1 MLVYGKN
8 VLKELDIKK
17 IKKAYVASNNYLDY
31 LKKNKIKFEYVDK
44 NRLDKMVDGKHQNIV
59 LEIYD
64 YEYYT
69 LDDINGDFIVLLD
82 HIEDPHNLGAIIRTC
97 ECAGI
102 KEIIIPKDRSCLVN
116 ETVMKSSAGAL
127 AHVTIIMVSN
137 LNNAINRL
145 KKANYFIYSADMN
158 GVNYSEVDYANKKV
172 LIIGNEGHGVSNLIK
187 ENSDYIVSIPMYGR
201 VNSLNAS
208 ASAAILIYKMLGE

>member
-31 LKKNKIKFEYVDK
+31 LKKNKIKYEYVDK
-44 NRLDKMVDGKHQNIV
+44 NRLDKMIDGKHQNIV

-127 AHVTIIMVSN
+127 AHVKIIMVSN

-172 LIIGNEGHGVSNLIK
+172 LIIGNEGHGVSKLIK

>member
-31 LKKNKIKFEYVDK
+31 LKKNKIKYEYVDK

-64 YEYYT
+64 YEYYN
-69 LDDINGDFIVLLD
+69 LDDIDGNFIVVLD

-102 KEIIIPKDRSCLVN
+102 KDIIIPKDRSCLVN

-127 AHVTIIMVSN
+127 AHVKIIMVSN

-172 LIIGNEGHGVSNLIK
+172 LIIGNEGHGVSKLIK
-187 ENSDYIVSIPMYGR
+187 ENSDYIISIPMYGR

>member
-127 AHVTIIMVSN
+127 AHVKIIMVSN

-187 ENSDYIVSIPMYGR
+187 ENSDYIISIPMYGR

>member
-69 LDDINGDFIVLLD
+69 LDDINDDFIVLLD

-127 AHVTIIMVSN
+127 AHVKIIMVSN

>member
-31 LKKNKIKFEYVDK
+31 LKKNKIKYEYVDK

-127 AHVTIIMVSN
+127 AHVKIIMVSN
-137 LNNAINRL
+137 LNNAINKL

>member
-44 NRLDKMVDGKHQNIV
+44 NRLDKMIDGKHQNIV

-127 AHVTIIMVSN
+127 AHVKIIMVSN

-172 LIIGNEGHGVSNLIK
+172 LIIGNEGHGVSKLIK

>member
-17 IKKAYVASNNYLDY
+17 IKKAYVASDNYLDY
-31 LKKNKIKFEYVDK
+31 LKKNKIKYEYVDK

-64 YEYYT
+64 YEYYS
-69 LDDINGDFIVLLD
+69 LEDIDGNFVVVLD

-102 KEIIIPKDRSCLVN
+102 KDIIIPKDRSCLVN

-127 AHVTIIMVSN
+127 AHVKIIMVSN

-172 LIIGNEGHGVSNLIK
+172 LIIGNEGHGVSKLIK

>member
-127 AHVTIIMVSN
+127 AHVKIIMVSN

-158 GVNYSEVDYANKKV
+158 GTNYGKVDYAEKKV
-172 LIIGNEGHGVSNLIK
+172 LIIGNEGHGISKLIK
-187 ENSDYIVSIPMYGR
+187 ENSDYIISIPMYGC

>member
-69 LDDINGDFIVLLD
+69 LDDINSDFIVLLD

-127 AHVTIIMVSN
+127 AHVKIIMVSN

-172 LIIGNEGHGVSNLIK
+172 LIIGNEGHGVSKLIK
-187 ENSDYIVSIPMYGR
+187 ENSDYIISIPMYGR

>member
-31 LKKNKIKFEYVDK
+31 LKKNKIKYEYVDK

-127 AHVTIIMVSN
+127 AHVKIIMVSN

>member
-17 IKKAYVASNNYLDY
+17 IKKAYVANNNYLDY

-127 AHVTIIMVSN
+127 AHVKIIMVSN

-172 LIIGNEGHGVSNLIK
+172 LIIGNEGHGVSKLIK

>member
-31 LKKNKIKFEYVDK
+31 LKKNKIKYEYVDK

-127 AHVTIIMVSN
+127 AHVKIIMVSN
-137 LNNAINRL
+137 LNNAINKL

-172 LIIGNEGHGVSNLIK
+172 LIIGNEGHGVSKLIK

>member
-31 LKKNKIKFEYVDK
+31 LKKNKIKYEYVDK
-44 NRLDKMVDGKHQNIV
+44 NRLDKMIDGKHQNIV

-127 AHVTIIMVSN
+127 AHVKIIMVSN

-145 KKANYFIYSADMN
+145 KKANFFIYSADMN

-187 ENSDYIVSIPMYGR
+187 ENSDYIVSIPMYGK

>member
-31 LKKNKIKFEYVDK
+31 LKKNKIKYEYVDK

-127 AHVTIIMVSN
+127 AHVKIIMVSN
-137 LNNAINRL
+137 LNNAINKL

-172 LIIGNEGHGVSNLIK
+172 LIIGNEGYGVSNLIK
-187 ENSDYIVSIPMYGR
+187 ENSDYIISIPMYGR

>member
-127 AHVTIIMVSN
+127 AHVKIIMVSN

-158 GVNYSEVDYANKKV
+158 GVNYSKVDYANKKV
-172 LIIGNEGHGVSNLIK
+172 LIIGNEGHGVSKLIK

>member
-17 IKKAYVASNNYLDY
+17 IEKAYVASNNYLDY
-31 LKKNKIKFEYVDK
+31 LKKNKIKYEYVDK
-44 NRLDKMVDGKHQNIV
+44 NRLDKMIDGKHQNIV

-127 AHVTIIMVSN
+127 AHVKIIMVSN
-137 LNNAINRL
+137 LNNAINKL

-172 LIIGNEGHGVSNLIK
+172 LIIGNEGHGVSKLIK

>member
-1 MLVYGKN
+1 MLAYGKN

-127 AHVTIIMVSN
+127 AHVKIIMVSN

-187 ENSDYIVSIPMYGR
+187 ENSDYIISIPMYGR

>member
-127 AHVTIIMVSN
+127 AHVKIIMVSN

-158 GVNYSEVDYANKKV
+158 GVNYSEVDYANKKA
-172 LIIGNEGHGVSNLIK
+172 LIIGNEGHGVSKLIK
-187 ENSDYIVSIPMYGR
+187 ENSDYIISIPMYGR

>member
-44 NRLDKMVDGKHQNIV
+44 NRLDKMVEGKNQNIV

-127 AHVTIIMVSN
+127 AHVKIIMVSN
-137 LNNAINRL
+137 LNNAINKL

>member
-17 IKKAYVASNNYLDY
+17 IKKAYVASNNYLNY

-127 AHVTIIMVSN
+127 AHVKIIMVSN

>member
-31 LKKNKIKFEYVDK
+31 LKKNKIKYEYFDK
-44 NRLDKMVDGKHQNIV
+44 NRLDKMLDGKHQYIV
-59 LEIYD
+59 LEIYY

-127 AHVTIIMVSN
+127 AHVKIIMVSN

>member
-127 AHVTIIMVSN
+127 AHVKIIMVSN
-137 LNNAINRL
+137 LNNAINKL

-172 LIIGNEGHGVSNLIK
+172 LIIGNEGYGVSNLIK
-187 ENSDYIVSIPMYGR
+187 ENSDYIISIPMYGR

>member
-127 AHVTIIMVSN
+127 AHVKIIMVSN

-208 ASAAILIYKMLGE
+208 ESAAILIYKMLGE

>member
-127 AHVTIIMVSN
+127 AHVKIIMVSN

>member
-8 VLKELDIKK
+8 VLKELDIIK

-127 AHVTIIMVSN
+127 AHVKIIMVSN

-172 LIIGNEGHGVSNLIK
+172 LIIGNEGHGVSKLIK

>member
-127 AHVTIIMVSN
+127 AHVKIIMVSN

-145 KKANYFIYSADMN
+145 KKANFFIYSADMN
-158 GVNYSEVDYANKKV
+158 GVNYSEVDYANKKA
-172 LIIGNEGHGVSNLIK
+172 LIIGNEGHGVSKLIK
-187 ENSDYIVSIPMYGR
+187 ENSDYIISIPMYGR

>member
-102 KEIIIPKDRSCLVN
+102 KEIIIPKDRSCLIN
-116 ETVMKSSAGAL
+116 KTVMKSSAGAL
-127 AHVTIIMVSN
+127 AHVKIIMVSN

-172 LIIGNEGHGVSNLIK
+172 LIIGNEGHGVSKLIK

>member
-17 IKKAYVASNNYLDY
+17 IKKAYVASDNYLDY
-31 LKKNKIKFEYVDK
+31 LKKNKIKYEYVDK

-64 YEYYT
+64 YEYYS
-69 LDDINGDFIVLLD
+69 LEDIDGNFVVVLD

-102 KEIIIPKDRSCLVN
+102 KDIIIPKDRSCLVN

-127 AHVTIIMVSN
+127 AHVKIIMVSN

-172 LIIGNEGHGVSNLIK
+172 LIIGNEGHGVSKLIK
-187 ENSDYIVSIPMYGR
+187 ENSDYIISIPMYGR

>member
-127 AHVTIIMVSN
+127 AHVKIIMVSN

-145 KKANYFIYSADMN
+145 KKANFFIYSADMN
-158 GVNYSEVDYANKKV
+158 GVNCSEVDYANKKV

>member
-127 AHVTIIMVSN
+127 AHVKIIIVSN

-172 LIIGNEGHGVSNLIK
+172 LIIGNEGHGVSKLIK

>member
-44 NRLDKMVDGKHQNIV
+44 NRLDKMRDGKHQNIV

-64 YEYYT
+64 YDYYT

-127 AHVTIIMVSN
+127 AHVKIIMVSN

-172 LIIGNEGHGVSNLIK
+172 LIIGNEGHGVSKLIK

>member
-127 AHVTIIMVSN
+127 AHVKIIMVSN
-137 LNNAINRL
+137 LNNAINKL

-172 LIIGNEGHGVSNLIK
+172 LIIGNEGHGVSKLIK

>member
-127 AHVTIIMVSN
+127 AHVKIIMVSN

-158 GVNYSEVDYANKKV
+158 GVNYSEVDYANKKA
-172 LIIGNEGHGVSNLIK
+172 LIIGNEGHGVSKLIK

>member
-69 LDDINGDFIVLLD
+69 LDDINSDFIVLLD

-127 AHVTIIMVSN
+127 AHVKIIMVSN

-172 LIIGNEGHGVSNLIK
+172 LIIGNEGHGVSKLIK